1 MTGSTRKTIRFL
13 VLLGTGLV
21 FGFWLSAGAHTGWS
35 MDRVPV
41 EMTDEITGLVYT
53 EYEERY
59 VPGIEVLGGAFAV
72 GALLFAVTFLPL
84 KKSNSA
90 QKTS

>member
-1 MTGSTRKTIRFL
+1 MTASARKTIRLL
-13 VLLGTGLV
+13 VLLVTGLV

-41 EMTDEITGLVYT
+41 EQTDEITGLVFT
-53 EYEERY
+53 TYEDRY
-59 VPGIEVLGGAFAV
+59 VPGIEVLGGTFAL
-72 GALLFAVTFLPL
+72 GALIFAVTFLPI

-90 QKTS
+90 HPPS